1 VLYRPVGQRQYE
13 LVEAMGFRRF
23 LPRLPEQPFFYP
35 VANEEYATQ
44 IAREWNGRDEGSGWT
59 GHVFRFGFVLSSFA
73 IILCGRLARPCIRSI
88 GYPRTRW
95 ICSTIRSMGLSS
107 RSLASEG
114 TRRSGWVSAEL
125 FYAAAMMLDS
135 LLRLEENGG
144 CEKRHS

>member
-1 VLYRPVGQRQYE
+1 MELTVLYRPVGQRQYE

-95 ICSTIRSMGLSS
+95 ICSTDRWAYRADRLLPRGPGGQAGYQLNSFMP
-107 RSLASEG
+107 
-114 TRRSGWVSAEL
+114 RR
-125 FYAAAMMLDS
+125 
-135 LLRLEENGG
+135 
-144 CEKRHS
+144 